1 MGKDTLYTTSYSP
14 DLLFAI
20 SRIKSRAEYTEN
32 SDLTFQG
39 IDIWNAWEFSWLNN
53 LGRPN
58 IAKLTIIFPASSK
71 NIVESKSLKL
81 YLNAFSYNQFQ
92 SKSFVIDLIKH
103 DLSQLTN
110 SDVKILIT
118 STDENEKNQIIANEG
133 YSIDQENANFTHSK
147 ITTEAL
153 ITENDIHTEEILYS
167 EILRTNCPVTNQP
180 DTGTII
186 IKYKGKKIDR
196 SGLLSYINSYRGH
209 NDFHEACVEKIFMDI
224 NKHCQTQQLTVYAR
238 YNRRGGIDIN
248 PFRSNFEDNPK
259 NIRLWRQ

>member
-118 STDENEKNQIIANEG
+118 STDENEKNQII
-133 YSIDQENANFTHSK
+133 
-147 ITTEAL
+147 
-153 ITENDIHTEEILYS
+153 IL
-167 EILRTNCPVTNQP
+167 N
-180 DTGTII
+180 
-186 IKYKGKKIDR
+186 
-196 SGLLSYINSYRGH
+196 NSS
-209 NDFHEACVEKIFMDI
+209 CI
-224 NKHCQTQQLTVYAR
+224 
-238 YNRRGGIDIN
+238 
-248 PFRSNFEDNPK
+248 
-259 NIRLWRQ
+259 